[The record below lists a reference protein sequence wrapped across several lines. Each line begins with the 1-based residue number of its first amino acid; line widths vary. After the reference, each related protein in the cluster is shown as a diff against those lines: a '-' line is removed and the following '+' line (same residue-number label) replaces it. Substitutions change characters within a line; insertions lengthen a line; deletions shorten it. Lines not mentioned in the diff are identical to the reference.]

1 MLENKQ
7 LSKFLYNFIVKNQSL
22 CKQAFDNNWLGYF
35 IDRDTAG
42 LLGYM
47 RYSYKKQL
55 KVLENN
61 NSPIGFPFLL
71 TKNTAEIYN
80 FFNSDFF
87 NQNVVKNNSVVDFY
101 SKDHFTILE
110 KMVKFKKEKTITFEN
125 WTDWVNKYYK
135 SKIEKQYED
144 TIF

>member
-1 MLENKQ
+1 MINT
-7 LSKFLYNFIVKNQSL
+7 I
-22 CKQAFDNNWLGYF
+22 
-35 IDRDTAG
+35 
-42 LLGYM
+42 
-47 RYSYKKQL
+47 KKQL

-61 NSPIGFPFLL
+61 NLPIGFPFLL
-71 TKNTAEIYN
+71 TKNTTEIFN

-101 SKDHFTILE
+101 NKDHFTILE

-125 WTDWVNKYYK
+125 WVDWVNKYYK